1 MTGTSAG
8 LGSWGT
14 YVLLTVVCFG
24 SYGVLLHTGQLAMGD
39 PENGRYKAFLF
50 VGLAYLATAV
60 LAPATLMWLN
70 GADWSMTSSG
80 AAWSFA
86 AGVAGAVGAFGIL
99 LAFGAKGSP
108 AVVMSLVFCGAP
120 MVNAAIAITL
130 HGQWSEIRWQFIV
143 GVVLAALGAYMVVA
157 FKPGP
162 APPATASHQSG
173 QPFGVDG

>member
-1 MTGTSAG
+1 MSGTSLG

-39 PENGRYKAFLF
+39 PDNGRYKAFLF

-60 LAPATLMWLN
+60 LAPATLMWFN
-70 GADWSMTSSG
+70 GSDWTMTSSG

-120 MVNAAIAITL
+120 MVNACIAITL
-130 HGQWSEIRWQFIV
+130 HGQWSEIRWQFIL

-162 APPATASHQSG
+162 AAPPTASHPSG
-173 QPFGVDG
+173 QPMNVDG